1 LEPSMVAIGVIL
13 VFLVVLGALNIKD
26 FGRLD

>member
-1 LEPSMVAIGVIL
+1 MVAIFTIL
-13 VFLVVLGALNIKD
+13 VFLVVIGAINVYE

>member
-1 LEPSMVAIGVIL
+1 MVAIGVIL
-13 VFLVVLGALNIKD
+13 VFLVVIGALNIKD

>member
-1 LEPSMVAIGVIL
+1 MVAIGVIL

>member
-1 LEPSMVAIGVIL
+1 MVAIGVIL
-13 VFLVVLGALNIKD
+13 VFLAVLGALNIKD

>member
-1 LEPSMVAIGVIL
+1 MVAIGVIL
-13 VFLVVLGALNIKD
+13 VFLVVIGAFNIKD